1 VPASATADGEAA
13 VGRLL
18 DRIAA
23 DPGFAHDQP
32 PEVTPARDGR
42 IYLISAGIPHDG
54 GSAEADQSLERLR
67 ATLLPATIG
76 AVAGAEFAVS
86 GQTAGENDFV
96 ESMTGALPWVIG
108 FVLLLTFLVML
119 WAFRAPVIAL
129 SAIGLNLL
137 SAGAAY
143 GLLVL
148 VFQNTWAEGLLGFTS
163 TGGITAWLPVIL
175 FVTLFGLSMDY
186 HVFVV
191 SRIREAVGLRSTKD
205 AIADGITRS
214 AGVVT
219 SAAAVMIGVFSIFAT
234 LSTID
239 MKQMGVGLAAAIL
252 IDATLIRAVIL
263 PALMTVLGKA
273 NWWTP
278 RLLRSREDKLA
289 TEETRVLEP
298 VG

>member
-1 VPASATADGEAA
+1 
-13 VGRLL
+13 
-18 DRIAA
+18 
-23 DPGFAHDQP
+23 
-32 PEVTPARDGR
+32 
-42 IYLISAGIPHDG
+42 
-54 GSAEADQSLERLR
+54 
-67 ATLLPATIG
+67 
-76 AVAGAEFAVS
+76 
-86 GQTAGENDFV
+86 
-96 ESMTGALPWVIG
+96 
-108 FVLLLTFLVML
+108 
-119 WAFRAPVIAL
+119 VIAL

-143 GLLVL
+143 GVLVL
-148 VFQNTWAEGLLGFTS
+148 VFQHTWAEGILGFTS
-163 TGGITAWLPVIL
+163 NGGITAWLPVIL

-191 SRIREAVGLRSTKD
+191 SRIRESVGIMSTKD
-205 AIADGITRS
+205 AVATGITRS

-252 IDATLIRAVIL
+252 IDATLIRAVVL
-263 PALMTVLGKA
+263 PALMTVLGDA

-278 RLLRSREDKLA
+278 RFLRKRSEINA